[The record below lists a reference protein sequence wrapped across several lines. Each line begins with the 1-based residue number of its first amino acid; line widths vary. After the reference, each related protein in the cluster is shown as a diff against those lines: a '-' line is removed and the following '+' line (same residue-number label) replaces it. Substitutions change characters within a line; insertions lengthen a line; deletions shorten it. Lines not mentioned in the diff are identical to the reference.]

1 MKDSKWMPQSIKTK
15 KPSRWS
21 QTHSE
26 PSDGYFLAKIFGCIQ
41 PLALFAKHFILG
53 VLQGYEYASDKTKQ
67 NPGALSFISQKI
79 RTAISANFFN
89 I

>member
-1 MKDSKWMPQSIKTK
+1 MAI
-15 KPSRWS
+15 
-21 QTHSE
+21 
-26 PSDGYFLAKIFGCIQ
+26 FFAKIFGCNQ
-41 PLALFAKHFILG
+41 PLAFFAKHFILG

-89 I
+89 IYFQFYLHIITLR